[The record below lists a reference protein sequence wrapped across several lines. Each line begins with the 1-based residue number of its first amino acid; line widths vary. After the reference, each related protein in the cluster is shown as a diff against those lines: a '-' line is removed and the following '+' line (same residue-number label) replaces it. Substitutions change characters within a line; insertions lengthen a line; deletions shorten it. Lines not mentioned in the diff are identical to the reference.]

1 MIAQTNA
8 FQVTLHGVQF
18 LFQTQENLT
27 WLIFA
32 SDPITLTLDR
42 SKRSIQSD
50 EKFTGIIRFAL
61 LPPPLEGNSISKIG
75 NQYKSFS
82 LSESIGVKRLI
93 YHAHSYPVGADITWS
108 FKDVPTS
115 PSYQLLN
122 KNHKDVVNNFE
133 DLVEGVT
140 VGTINF
146 EYQIKS
152 MHDDIHSRSS
162 TTTQDESLLMLALPH
177 HAQVLPS
184 NSILKDFDLQ
194 YQCIKGPMTPIIDN
208 TWSYDEHLTNT
219 KFDSDQDVRNIQRL
233 DTQTKQFIL
242 DQVELDLGR
251 VLPTLTENV
260 YGFGKQVARLAQL
273 CRIASVLETPLS
285 PREHDS
291 DEDDGTVYKAL
302 TLKGTRLLHSYLTNF
317 LDGVNSDNLVYDIN
331 FGGLISRNGLSDMS
345 EDFGNGWY
353 NDHLFHYGYVLYAS
367 AILGRLNSTFVD
379 EYGTH
384 VDSILYDVAHGG
396 NSNSDDRGEA
406 FFPFT
411 RHKSWFD
418 GHSFASG
425 LFPFADGK
433 SQESTSEAVNCY
445 YGAYLWSS
453 IRWNI
458 SGGQDRINFAKLL
471 LAMEIRGAKTYWHML
486 PKVDIDGMDSIH
498 SVPLYNDEFEEGLMV
513 GNLGMMDVTATT
525 WFGTK
530 ELYVHMINF
539 MPVTAITK
547 ELFGI
552 DYVSK
557 EFYEIISP
565 IYDQVPMPWRGYT
578 VADKAFVD
586 PNGAWNDATKLRSF
600 ELDSAL
606 SKSQATKQQHMHFV
620 RIIKIAS
627 PMVLQDCA
635 AQRVM
640 IHTHKQQS
648 TAPVKRRREEESR
661 RSYLQPRAKAVAGN
675 RKRQVASSTQYAKQ
689 L

>member
-1 MIAQTNA
+1 
-8 FQVTLHGVQF
+8 
-18 LFQTQENLT
+18 
-27 WLIFA
+27 
-32 SDPITLTLDR
+32 
-42 SKRSIQSD
+42 
-50 EKFTGIIRFAL
+50 
-61 LPPPLEGNSISKIG
+61 
-75 NQYKSFS
+75 
-82 LSESIGVKRLI
+82 
-93 YHAHSYPVGADITWS
+93 
-108 FKDVPTS
+108 
-115 PSYQLLN
+115 
-122 KNHKDVVNNFE
+122 
-133 DLVEGVT
+133 
-140 VGTINF
+140 
-146 EYQIKS
+146 
-152 MHDDIHSRSS
+152 
-162 TTTQDESLLMLALPH
+162 
-177 HAQVLPS
+177 
-184 NSILKDFDLQ
+184 
-194 YQCIKGPMTPIIDN
+194 
-208 TWSYDEHLTNT
+208 
-219 KFDSDQDVRNIQRL
+219 
-233 DTQTKQFIL
+233 
-242 DQVELDLGR
+242 
-251 VLPTLTENV
+251 
-260 YGFGKQVARLAQL
+260 
-273 CRIASVLETPLS
+273 
-285 PREHDS
+285 
-291 DEDDGTVYKAL
+291 
-302 TLKGTRLLHSYLTNF
+302 
-317 LDGVNSDNLVYDIN
+317 
-331 FGGLISRNGLSDMS
+331 MS

-606 SKSQATKQQHMHFV
+606 SKSQVYYWISSMKNFNISAKSNMTQSNNSSDGSGNQTATYAFCENHKDC
-620 RIIKIAS
+620 IADGLTGLCCPTS
-627 PMVLQDCA
+627 DGISLGCC
-635 AQRVM
+635 
-640 IHTHKQQS
+640 
-648 TAPVKRRREEESR
+648 
-661 RSYLQPRAKAVAGN
+661 N
-675 RKRQVASSTQYAKQ
+675 
-689 L
+689 